1 MADNGPRIGLFGGTF
16 DPVHLAHLRTAEEV
30 REALGL
36 DRVELVLSVRP
47 PHKAP
52 GTQASVEHRRRML
65 ELAIAG
71 DPHLQMNLSEL
82 EREGPSYSVETVR
95 VTQARAPDA
104 ALTFILGADA
114 FAEIA
119 TWKDYENFLSLCDVC
134 VISRPGAPND
144 ELPIAVK
151 NAFCYEPS
159 RGVYV
164 HRSGRALRFLP
175 VTGLMISASDIR
187 RRCDEGRSIRYLVPD
202 SVAAYVADH
211 GLYRRTAAR

>member
-1 MADNGPRIGLFGGTF
+1 MTRIGLFGGTF

-30 REALGL
+30 REALAL
-36 DRVELVLSVRP
+36 DSVALVLSARP
-47 PHKAP
+47 PHKTA
-52 GTQASVEHRRRML
+52 GAQAAIEHRRRML
-65 ELAIAG
+65 ELVVAA
-71 DPHLQMNLSEL
+71 DPHLRLDVSEL
-82 EREGPSYSVETVR
+82 EREGPSYSVDTVR
-95 VTQARAPDA
+95 QVQAREPDA

-119 TWKDYENFLSLCDVC
+119 TWKEYETFLTLCDVC
-134 VISRPGAPND
+134 VISRPGTPHG

-187 RRCDEGRSIRYLVPD
+187 RRCSEGRSIRYLVPD
-202 SVAAYVADH
+202 AVAAYVSDA
-211 GLYRRTAAR
+211 GLYRRTTAR

>member
-1 MADNGPRIGLFGGTF
+1 MTRIGLFGGTF

-30 REALGL
+30 REALAL
-36 DRVELVLSVRP
+36 DHVALVLSARP
-47 PHKAP
+47 PHKAS
-52 GTQASVEHRRRML
+52 GAQAPVAHRRRML
-65 ELAIAG
+65 ELAVAA
-71 DPHLQMNLSEL
+71 DPHLRLDVSEL
-82 EREGPSYSVETVR
+82 EREGPSYSVDTVR
-95 VTQARAPDA
+95 DMQARAPDA

-119 TWKDYENFLSLCDVC
+119 TWKEYDTFLGLCDVC
-134 VISRPGAPND
+134 VISRPGTAHG

-187 RRCDEGRSIRYLVPD
+187 RRRAEGRSVRYLVPD
-202 SVAAYVADH
+202 AVAAYLADN
-211 GLYRRTAAR
+211 GLYSGRPAAR